1 MRRNL
6 HCERDTRPDLGIEE
20 AMKIRMFFIVIAAL
34 LLGNTV
40 YAQLAEDF
48 TPPRSN
54 CCLANTAKTL
64 ADQLQDW
71 NQLGRYHQA
80 NQQLKKQPAD
90 PKRLVFMGDSIKVL
104 WRVGEIF

>member
-1 MRRNL
+1 MK
-6 HCERDTRPDLGIEE
+6 TRML
-20 AMKIRMFFIVIAAL
+20 FIVIAGL
-34 LLGNTV
+34 LFGDTV

-48 TPPRSN
+48 NPPRSN

-71 NQLGRYHQA
+71 NQVGRYHQA

-90 PKRLVFMGDSIKVL
+90 PKRVVFMGDSITD
-104 WRVGEIF
+104 IFQARLM